1 MLMQTVNNEIVVENF
16 ADTQET
22 IVREFTVQELEQREI
37 DRLAYEQQEAER
49 LGVSV
54 SELIRAMLF
63 RKRRPRGVSLGGFE
77 RQEPKALL

>member
-1 MLMQTVNNEIVVENF
+1 MVN
-16 ADTQET
+16 
-22 IVREFTVQELEQREI
+22 FTVTDEQHGQ
-37 DRLAYEQQEAER
+37 LQQEAER

-63 RKRRPRGVSLGGFE
+63 RKRRPRGVALGGLE

>member
-1 MLMQTVNNEIVVENF
+1 MKKQPYVKMVN
-16 ADTQET
+16 
-22 IVREFTVQELEQREI
+22 FTVTEEQHGQ
-37 DRLAYEQQEAER
+37 LQQEAER

>member
-1 MLMQTVNNEIVVENF
+1 MKKQPYTKMVN
-16 ADTQET
+16 
-22 IVREFTVQELEQREI
+22 FTVTDEQHGQ
-37 DRLAYEQQEAER
+37 LQQEAER

>member
-1 MLMQTVNNEIVVENF
+1 MKKQLYTKMVN
-16 ADTQET
+16 
-22 IVREFTVQELEQREI
+22 FTVTDEQHTQ
-37 DRLAYEQQEAER
+37 LQQEAER

>member
-1 MLMQTVNNEIVVENF
+1 MKKQLYTRMVN
-16 ADTQET
+16 
-22 IVREFTVQELEQREI
+22 FTVTDEQHAQ
-37 DRLAYEQQEAER
+37 LQQEAER

-63 RKRRPRGVSLGGFE
+63 RKRRPRGVALGGFE